1 VTFRPSDRPPDDEE
15 RIGSSNQS
23 HDSSGKFGAG
33 NVPGTVSGHGKKGG
47 PYAQKHS
54 PGGQPQSSGGGGGG
68 GGGESDPTSGESSG
82 GTNRPGKKETITSAG
97 QSPAVQAWLGP
108 SQAAINQEAIS
119 GQPGQ
124 YAQVIAQLDAE
135 IKASKPHTADL
146 VVYREISGAETLT
159 IGGTVTTK
167 GFMAT
172 SPTPLSATASRI
184 TIPAGAHALTLPGE
198 VLLPRGTQLR
208 VDGPRQFTVL
218 LASNGRQLAYYRAL
232 WMRSSTSEERREIL
246 AAVNRIQGGMRP

>member
-1 VTFRPSDRPPDDEE
+1 VTSRLSDSSDAEE

-54 PGGQPQSSGGGGGG
+54 PGGPSAGG

-82 GTNRPGKKETITSAG
+82 GTNRPGKKETITSSG
-97 QSPAVQAWLGP
+97 QSAAVQAWLGP
-108 SQAAINQEAIS
+108 SQAAINAEAIS

-124 YAQVIAQLDAE
+124 YATTIAALDAE
-135 IKASKPHTADL
+135 IKSSKPHTADL

-208 VDGPRQFTVL
+208 VDGPRQFTVQ
-218 LASNGRQLAYYRAL
+218 LASNGGRHLAYYRLL
-232 WMRSSTSEERREIL
+232 WMQSDTPEQRAEIL